1 MWLHYSQHTLA
12 LHDGRRWGVMTL
24 GLPHIISLESVC
36 RRALMVPQMVP
47 QMVDD
52 DGCVTAVNCRANA
65 SAVFIA
71 AATTRSDLPLSY
83 AADSATAEECRI
95 ATAADFKTSLPC
107 SPSFIQV
114 MKLERQSYRRNSGTE
129 LALLPPQRETLCV

>member
-1 MWLHYSQHTLA
+1 MTTIHVATTIHNTLWPYTMGEGEGG
-12 LHDGRRWGVMTL
+12 DDV
-24 GLPHIISLESVC
+24 GLPHIISLESAC

-83 AADSATAEECRI
+83 AADSATVEECRI

-114 MKLERQSYRRNSGTE
+114 MKLERQSYRPG
-129 LALLPPQRETLCV
+129 

>member
-1 MWLHYSQHTLA
+1 
-12 LHDGRRWGVMTL
+12 MTL
-24 GLPHIISLESVC
+24 GLPHIISLESAC
-36 RRALMVPQMVP
+36 RRALMVPQMVPQIVP

-83 AADSATAEECRI
+83 AADSATVEECRI

-114 MKLERQSYRRNSGTE
+114 MKLERQSYRPG
-129 LALLPPQRETLCV
+129 

>member
-1 MWLHYSQHTLA
+1 MATLFTS
-12 LHDGRRWGVMTL
+12 HSGPTRWEKAGVVTL

-83 AADSATAEECRI
+83 AADSATVEECRI

-114 MKLERQSYRRNSGTE
+114 MKLERQSYRPG
-129 LALLPPQRETLCV
+129 